1 MARETRLLPETK
13 KPDVQ
18 AAKWARRLY
27 IPLALLA
34 WIALAAVVLWGAS
47 HIARALLL
55 LIIAAILAYAI
66 APAVKLLE
74 RIMPR
79 FAAIAIVYLVV
90 LGAISTFTYFAI
102 ATTIHQAGSLSR
114 ELMDLLSPQKGH
126 TTPLEQTLLRYGIS
140 ADQITEARGQLTTYI
155 GEFSKQALP
164 LLQSV
169 LDFAI
174 DIIVVAVLSI
184 YLLIDGSRVAKWA
197 RNNTP
202 TATRASFFLD
212 TLQRVVGGYIRGQ
225 VTLAALIGILVWIG
239 MLLLHVP
246 YSVLL
251 GMLAFA
257 MAFVPVLGTLVSGA
271 VCVLLALT
279 QSWIIAVGVLIYFV
293 IIHVIEGELV
303 GPRIV
308 GKAIGLHPVVSLF
321 ALIAGGELF
330 GIWGALFASPLA
342 GIIQALIITFWTEWR
357 QSHPEQFQ
365 TEEEQLEDEVTEVAT
380 ETAAHPAED
389 VEQPAR

>member
-13 KPDVQ
+13 KSDVQ

-34 WIALAAVVLWGAS
+34 WIALAAVILWGAS

-126 TTPLEQTLLRYGIS
+126 TTPLEQTLIHYGIS
-140 ADQITEARGQLTTYI
+140 ADQIAEARRQLTTYI

-251 GMLAFA
+251 GVLAFA

-279 QSWIIAVGVLIYFV
+279 QGWIIAMGVLVYFIV
-293 IIHVIEGELV
+293 IHVIEGELV

-330 GIWGALFASPLA
+330 GVWGALFASPLA

-365 TEEEQLEDEVTEVAT
+365 TEEEQLEDEVADVAT
-380 ETAAHPAED
+380 EIDAHPTED
-389 VEQPAR
+389 IEQPAR

>member
-1 MARETRLLPETK
+1 MAKETRLLPETK

-18 AAKWARRLY
+18 AARWARRLY
-27 IPLALLA
+27 IPLAILA
-34 WIALAAVVLWGAS
+34 WIALAAVILWGAS

-66 APAVKLLE
+66 APAVKVFE
-74 RIMPR
+74 RFMPR
-79 FAAIAIVYLVV
+79 FAAITIVYLVV
-90 LGAISTFTYFAI
+90 LGAISTFIYFAI
-102 ATTIHQAGSLSR
+102 ATTIHQAGALSR
-114 ELMDLLSPQKGH
+114 ELMDLLSPQQGH
-126 TTPLEQTLLRYGIS
+126 TTPLEQALIRYGIS
-140 ADQITEARGQLTTYI
+140 PDQIAQARHQLTTSI
-155 GEFSKQALP
+155 GDFSKQALP
-164 LLQSV
+164 LLQSI

-184 YLLIDGSRVAKWA
+184 YLLIDGSRVARWA

-239 MLLLHVP
+239 MLIFRVP

-251 GMLAFA
+251 GVLAFA

-271 VCVLLALT
+271 VCVLIALT
-279 QSWIIAVGVLIYFV
+279 QSVWIAAGVLAYFV

-357 QSHPEQFQ
+357 QSHPEQFLSAD
-365 TEEEQLEDEVTEVAT
+365 EQLEDDVADVAI
-380 ETAAHPAED
+380 ETAAHPTVD
-389 VEQPAR
+389 IEQPTR

>member
-1 MARETRLLPETK
+1 M
-13 KPDVQ
+13 Q
-18 AAKWARRLY
+18 AARWARRLY
-27 IPLALLA
+27 IPLAILA
-34 WIALAAVVLWGAS
+34 WIALAAVILWGAS

-66 APAVKLLE
+66 APAARMLE
-74 RIMPR
+74 RFMPR
-79 FAAIAIVYLVV
+79 FAAIAIVYLIV
-90 LGAISTFTYFAI
+90 LGAISTFIYFAI

-114 ELMDLLSPQKGH
+114 ELMDLLSPRQGR
-126 TTPLEQTLLRYGIS
+126 TTPLEQALIHYGIS
-140 ADQITEARGQLTTYI
+140 PDQIAQARHQLITSI
-155 GEFSKQALP
+155 GDFSKQALP
-164 LLQSV
+164 LLQSI

-174 DIIVVAVLSI
+174 DIIIVAVLSI
-184 YLLIDGSRVAKWA
+184 YLLIDGSRVARWA

-212 TLQRVVGGYIRGQ
+212 TLQHVVGGYIRGQ
-225 VTLAALIGILVWIG
+225 VTLAALIGLLVWIG
-239 MLLLHVP
+239 MLIFHVP

-251 GMLAFA
+251 GVLAFA

-271 VCVLLALT
+271 VCVLIALT
-279 QSWIIAVGVLIYFV
+279 QSIWIAAGVLAYFV

-365 TEEEQLEDEVTEVAT
+365 SADEQLADDIAEVTL
-380 ETAAHPAED
+380 ETADHPTVD
-389 VEQPAR
+389 IEQPTR